1 MITIRLNGENP
12 VSTRFVISPIWDTMT
27 SYCLFAL
34 HEEQY
39 HAYYE
44 WVSEAYQATDN
55 LRFPYL
61 DTLFRSMRFFPD
73 FLTPPVT
80 RPIMNIYDEIEAI
93 RATPPELVQRDIFEL
108 RRRVNSFTPDEE
120 SILQEYVEQPDM
132 ALERLVSEV
141 EVYWRLTL
149 ARHWP
154 RMQEIL
160 EADILYRAR
169 QLALGGVEMVFAELD
184 PTVTYENLEIRFKKK
199 SGYHQEIESDRVI
212 LIPLIFS
219 CHSPFTLTAPEWY
232 PSLSYQ
238 PRGWGMWRS
247 TDHLPA
253 NDALEITVG
262 AGRAKILQSLVQP
275 TSTGELAHR
284 LNITAGAVSQHMARL
299 SQAGL
304 VTSMQ
309 SGRRVY
315 HQLTP
320 RGEMLLNLFT
330 EA

>member
-1 MITIRLNGENP
+1 
-12 VSTRFVISPIWDTMT
+12 
-27 SYCLFAL
+27 
-34 HEEQY
+34 
-39 HAYYE
+39 
-44 WVSEAYQATDN
+44 
-55 LRFPYL
+55 
-61 DTLFRSMRFFPD
+61 MRFFPD

-93 RATPPELVQRDIFEL
+93 RATPPELVQRDIYEL

-262 AGRAKILQSLVQP
+262 AGRAKILQSLIQP

>member
-27 SYCLFAL
+27 SYYLL
-34 HEEQY
+34 TLSSDQY
-39 HAYYE
+39 PNYYE
-44 WVSEAYQATDN
+44 WVSETYQTLDG
-55 LRFPYL
+55 LPFPYL
-61 DTLFRSMRFFPD
+61 DVLFKSKRFFPD

-93 RATPPELVQRDIFEL
+93 RATPPNLVKRDIDEVRL
-108 RRRVNSFTPDEE
+108 RFNSYTPDEE
-120 SILQEYVEQPDM
+120 LILQEYVEQPDT

-141 EVYWRLTL
+141 EMYWRLTL

-199 SGYHQEIESDRVI
+199 SDHSGEVESDRVI

-219 CHSPFTLTAPEWY
+219 CQSPFSLISPEWY

-238 PRGWGMWRS
+238 PRGWGMWREAGQF
-247 TDHLPA
+247 PA
-253 NDALEITVG
+253 SDALELTVG
-262 AGRAKILQSLVQP
+262 AGRAKILQSLIQP
-275 TSTGELAHR
+275 ASTGELAHR

-304 VTSMQ
+304 VTSMH
-309 SGRRVY
+309 SGKRVY
-315 HQLTP
+315 HQLTQ
-320 RGEMLLNLFT
+320 RG
-330 EA
+330 